1 MRMTV
6 AWRPK
11 SKICRHLP
19 GSNPIDGHAL
29 VHHRLKLNWYEK
41 STAIGAQQHAIAQSQ
56 APTQHSAS
64 NLPTS
69 HNHENI
75 RSALY
80 KEKQATSVQAGGKH
94 HCADASY
101 VESIVDVELGR
112 CVGIGVERLTRRHKV
127 EEKPQQVEAL
137 PSHTAGTRNSS
148 ILNYNRELG

>member
-1 MRMTV
+1 M

-19 GSNPIDGHAL
+19 GINPIDGHAL

-56 APTQHSAS
+56 APTQHGAS

-69 HNHENI
+69 PPRPNNHENI
-75 RSALY
+75 LQR
-80 KEKQATSVQAGGKH
+80 KTSHFIQAGGKH
-94 HCADASY
+94 HCADASD

-148 ILNYNRELG
+148 ILHYNRERG